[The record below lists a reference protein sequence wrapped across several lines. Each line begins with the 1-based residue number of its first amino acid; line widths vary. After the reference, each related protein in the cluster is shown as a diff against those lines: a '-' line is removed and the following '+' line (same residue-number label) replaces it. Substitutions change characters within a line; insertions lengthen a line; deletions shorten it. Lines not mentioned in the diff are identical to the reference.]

1 MSEAIQINL
10 QPVHLPMDNNTAS
23 NLGPADSAVLFEE
36 VFRIHFTSLHSY
48 ATSIIKEEA
57 AAEEIVQNVFFKLWE
72 QSEKIQINV
81 SVSAYLY
88 KAVYND
94 CLNYLRHNKVKAGH
108 YAHVTSTTTEHGDA
122 MDPAVLKELQ
132 QKIDVALNELPEQ
145 CRTIFQLSRLDNL
158 RYRAIADQLGIS
170 VKTVE
175 NQVAKAVRLLRTKL
189 RGLIPVFVLLFINW
203 NKLMS

>member
-1 MSEAIQINL
+1 MSETIHLDL
-10 QPVHLPMDNNTAS
+10 QPVNLPMDNNTAS
-23 NLGPADSAVLFEE
+23 AFSPADSAVLFEE
-36 VFRIHFTSLHSY
+36 VFRIHFTSLHAY
-48 ATSIIKEEA
+48 AASIIKEEA

-72 QSEKIQINV
+72 QSEKIQINA

-108 YAHVTSTTTEHGDA
+108 YAHVTGTHLEHGDVI
-122 MDPAVLKELQ
+122 DPAVLKELQ
-132 QKIDVALNELPEQ
+132 QKIDAALNELPEQ
-145 CRTIFQLSRLDNL
+145 CRTIFQLSRLDDL

-175 NQVAKAVRLLRTKL
+175 NQVAKAVRLLRSKL
-189 RGLIPVFVLLFINW
+189 RELIPVLVLLFINQ
-203 NKLMS
+203 NNLMS